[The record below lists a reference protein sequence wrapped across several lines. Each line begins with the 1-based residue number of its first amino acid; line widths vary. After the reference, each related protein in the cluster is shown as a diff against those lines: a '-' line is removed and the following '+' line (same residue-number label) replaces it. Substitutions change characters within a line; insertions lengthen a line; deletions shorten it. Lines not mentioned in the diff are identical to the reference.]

1 MRQRGRGAGEVLW
14 GMTLLAWGML
24 GVLVVIVVM
33 GLDVVL
39 GFRRLERL
47 REIPAREAAG
57 APLVSVVVAARDEA
71 RGIEAAARSLL
82 AQRYASFEIVAVDDR
97 SGDGTSGIL
106 DRLARSDP
114 RLRAIHVRE
123 LPKGWLGKNHA
134 LSVGAAAARG
144 TWLLFTDADVIMT
157 PETLGRAVGFAE
169 RRGVDHLAVLP
180 DIRLPGLLLSAFGT
194 AFICWGA
201 AILRPWKAREPDS
214 WRFVGIGA
222 FNLVRAEA
230 YRRAGGHEPIRL
242 RPDDDLKL
250 GKILKRSGA
259 RSDFLLGKGMISV
272 EWYHSVSE
280 AINGLMKN
288 TFSVVEYR
296 LLPMLAGVPLY
307 LVGGLGPLAAL
318 ALGSG
323 PLRWFG
329 AAAVASQLG
338 MMLFGTRESG
348 APRRVALLYPVV
360 SVLFAWI
367 ILRALVLNLAQRG
380 IVWRGTFYPLS
391 ELRRNRV

>member
-1 MRQRGRGAGEVLW
+1 
-14 GMTLLAWGML
+14 ML
-24 GVLVVIVVM
+24 GVLLVIVVL

-47 REIPAREAAG
+47 ADAAPRESAG
-57 APLVSVVVAARDEA
+57 APLVSIVVAARDEA
-71 RGIEAAARSLL
+71 RGIEAAARALL
-82 AQRYASFEIVAVDDR
+82 AQRYPCFEVVAVDDR
-97 SGDGTSGIL
+97 STDGTGEIL
-106 DRLARSDP
+106 DRLARSDS
-114 RLRAIHVRE
+114 RLRVIHLRE

-134 LSVGAAAARG
+134 LSVGAAAAG
-144 TWLLFTDADVIMT
+144 GIWLLFTDADVMLAA
-157 PETLGRAVGFAE
+157 ETLGRAVGLAE
-169 RRGVDHLAVLP
+169 RRGYDHLAVVP
-180 DIRLPGLLLSAFGT
+180 EIRLPGLLLQAFGT

-201 AILRPWKAREPDS
+201 AILRPWKARDPSS
-214 WRFVGIGA
+214 WRYVGIGA

-230 YRRAGGHEPIRL
+230 YQRAGGHEPIRL

-250 GKILKRSGA
+250 GKLLKRSGA
-259 RSDFLLGKGMISV
+259 RSDFLLGKGLLSV

-296 LLPMLAGVPLY
+296 LLPMLAGVPVY

-318 ALGSG
+318 LLGSG
-323 PLRWFG
+323 PLRWLG

-338 MMLFGTRESG
+338 IMLFGTRESG

-367 ILRALVLNLAQRG
+367 VLRALVLNLAQRG

-391 ELRRNRV
+391 ELRRNKV